1 MNKRIIGIILS
12 ASVFF
17 SAYFLAPA
25 GSSDESVIKAA
36 AVLLLGVILW
46 VTEPIPQGAGAV
58 LMLFV
63 PSLLGA
69 ADLKQTLAAFASP
82 VLFFVIATFGFSAA
96 ISKVPLAKRIL
107 MIILKKMG
115 SSIERLILAF
125 MTATALISSLMSNI
139 PATLMFMSTSL
150 SLLTLYDNDEDRRK
164 TGRALM
170 ISLPIAGM
178 LGGSVTPAGS
188 SNNLLAL
195 SFLEEFAGAGIG
207 FLDWIIICLPI
218 VLIIL
223 PISWFI
229 IIKVFRPVPIEK
241 SRIEEFI
248 AELEMQGSLSRKE
261 KLTVTVIAAM
271 VVLWI
276 MSAWIPALDI
286 TVTAVCGMAFMFLP
300 GIELFTWE
308 EFQAEVSWSTV
319 LMIGCVLSIGSIIN
333 SSGIAVILSESFFKI
348 DSGASFVSVIA
359 KLAVFM
365 CIMQIILPNG
375 PAAVSAVSVPV
386 MISASSAGIDPA
398 LLMIP
403 LCIYCSWSVI
413 LPLNPVPMLTYSA
426 GYYKLTDIGRVGIP
440 VLIILAAVCAV
451 WLPFICG
458 VVLH

>member
-1 MNKRIIGIILS
+1 MNKRIIGILLS
-12 ASVFF
+12 VSVFL
-17 SAYFLAPA
+17 SAYFLNAA
-25 GSSDESVIKAA
+25 GGPDESVLNAA
-36 AVLLLGVILW
+36 AVLVLGIILW
-46 VTEPIPQGAGAV
+46 VTEPIPSGAGAV

-63 PSLLGA
+63 PSLLGIS
-69 ADLKQTLAAFASP
+69 DLKHTLASFASP

-107 MIILKKMG
+107 LVMIKAMG
-115 SSIERLILAF
+115 SSINMLILAF

-150 SLLTLYDNDEDRRK
+150 SLLTLYDNEEDKRK

-170 ISLPIAGM
+170 ICLPVSGM

-195 SFLEEFAGAGIG
+195 SFLEEFAGVSIG

-218 VLIIL
+218 VLIML
-223 PISWFI
+223 PFAWFMT
-229 IIKVFRPVPIEK
+229 IKIFKPVPIK
-241 SRIEEFI
+241 KDRIDAFI
-248 AELEMQGSLSRKE
+248 AELEMLGGLSRKE
-261 KLTVTVIAAM
+261 KLTIAVISSM

-286 TVTAVCGMAFMFLP
+286 TVVAVSGLAVMFLP

-308 EFQAEVSWSTV
+308 EFQTEVSWSTI
-319 LMIGCVLSIGSIIN
+319 LMIGCVHCIGSIIN
-333 SSGIAVILSESFFKI
+333 SSGIAAILSDSLFRI
-348 DSGASFVSVIA
+348 DSTTSFVPVIF
-359 KLAVFM
+359 KLAAFM

-375 PAAVSAVSVPV
+375 PAAISAVSVPV
-386 MISASSAGIDPA
+386 MMAAVSAGIAPA
-398 LLMIP
+398 LLIIP

-426 GYYKLTDIGRVGIP
+426 GYYKLTDIGKVGIP
-440 VLIILAAVCAV
+440 VLILLAAVCAV

-458 VVLH
+458 AVF